1 MQLISLYIKK
11 YNHLEN
17 FSIEFKQKLSV
28 IIGVNGS
35 GKSSILEAL
44 AKIFSD
50 TYLNNETSFGF
61 KLIYKLGE
69 IVIELSA
76 EDEGFEIKMNSQ
88 NKIDKSLLPNNIVI
102 YYSGLSDKMAKL
114 CKTHEDIQRDNFRK
128 GQATKRLFFYYRPE
142 NFKMFLLSLFAFQF
156 GNTKDFLLEKINLTR
171 LESFNIEIIKP
182 NWHKKTKSSDF
193 WGLEGINREF
203 CEKLDEFCD
212 SKTVDKQTD
221 SFIKYT
227 FNSIEKLYEIR
238 GFKEEKKIL
247 ESLDILSYQGML
259 GEIILLL
266 KKSDETIDS
275 ESLSEGEKQII
286 AIRGIKDL
294 LTDENTLLLF
304 DEPDTYLHPSWQR
317 EFLENIEKL
326 IASKKLHLIIT
337 SHSPIMIANMKTGDL
352 FKMQNGEAKY
362 IESGYYGKDYAFTL
376 ENQMDTEI
384 RNSETQAELNQL
396 FEWIETDKLQDAQK
410 MLKQLE
416 EKYPNEPELIRAQTM
431 ITLLSDED

>member
-128 GQATKRLFFYYRPE
+128 GQATKRLFFYYRP
-142 NFKMFLLSLFAFQF
+142 
-156 GNTKDFLLEKINLTR
+156 
-171 LESFNIEIIKP
+171 
-182 NWHKKTKSSDF
+182 
-193 WGLEGINREF
+193 
-203 CEKLDEFCD
+203 
-212 SKTVDKQTD
+212 
-221 SFIKYT
+221 
-227 FNSIEKLYEIR
+227 
-238 GFKEEKKIL
+238 
-247 ESLDILSYQGML
+247 
-259 GEIILLL
+259 
-266 KKSDETIDS
+266 
-275 ESLSEGEKQII
+275 
-286 AIRGIKDL
+286 
-294 LTDENTLLLF
+294 
-304 DEPDTYLHPSWQR
+304 
-317 EFLENIEKL
+317 
-326 IASKKLHLIIT
+326 
-337 SHSPIMIANMKTGDL
+337 
-352 FKMQNGEAKY
+352 
-362 IESGYYGKDYAFTL
+362 
-376 ENQMDTEI
+376 
-384 RNSETQAELNQL
+384 
-396 FEWIETDKLQDAQK
+396 
-410 MLKQLE
+410 
-416 EKYPNEPELIRAQTM
+416 
-431 ITLLSDED
+431 